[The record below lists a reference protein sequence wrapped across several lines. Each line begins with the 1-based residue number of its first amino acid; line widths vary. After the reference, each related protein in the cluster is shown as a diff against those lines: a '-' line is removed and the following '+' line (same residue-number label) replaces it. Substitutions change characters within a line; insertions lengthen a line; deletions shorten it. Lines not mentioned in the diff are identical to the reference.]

1 MEGRDGMSEKISRRS
16 YCLIAAWAA
25 GILLLYAVFGLK
37 GVRLL
42 DRYRAE
48 IEEARAAWIA
58 SPTMDPRTQEPAEP
72 VTAGSKPAD
81 VRTGIEIN
89 RFDEFS
95 LVESSW
101 TVDFDI
107 WFRWTGD
114 TLNPGKSF
122 NVVNGEILRRELK
135 KQIVRGT
142 ERYEQYRVTAR
153 ISKSFDPSRFPFN
166 DEGLVIQIEDDDRGA
181 GELRYVAD
189 TGIVDL
195 PYLPT
200 FRPVRVKTSLL
211 LVKLHDY
218 GRVSNAD
225 APGAGVRMNST
236 LIFGM
241 LVKPPGVS
249 LYIRLFQ
256 ALFAS
261 VAIAF
266 IVFFIKPIHVDP
278 RFGLSVG
285 AFFAAVGNNIY
296 VSSQMPQSDRVT
308 LTAMVN
314 LIGLVTIFLTIVQS
328 AISLYMLDTMGR
340 PRLSRFFDMVS
351 FAALFIGYVAVNV
364 ILPFAARS

>member
-1 MEGRDGMSEKISRRS
+1 MEGHNDMGEKISRVS
-16 YCLIAAWAA
+16 HCLIAAWCA
-25 GILLLYAVFGLK
+25 GILILFFAYGLK
-37 GVRLL
+37 GVLL
-42 DRYRAE
+42 LEQYRAE
-48 IEEARAAWIA
+48 TEGARATWIA
-58 SPTMDPRTQEPAEP
+58 SSTMDPRAPALEEQAVAEP
-72 VTAGSKPAD
+72 KPAD

-89 RFDEFS
+89 RFEAFS
-95 LVESSW
+95 LVESGW

-107 WFRWTGD
+107 WFRWTD
-114 TLNPGKSF
+114 DALNPGETF
-122 NVVNGEILRRELK
+122 NVVNGEILRRERK
-135 KQIVRGT
+135 KQIVRGS

-153 ISKSFDPSRFPFN
+153 VSKTFDPSRFPFN
-166 DEGLVIQIEDDDRGA
+166 DEGLVIHIEDEEHGA

-218 GRVSNAD
+218 GRSSADD
-225 APGAGVRMNST
+225 APGAGVRMNSA
-236 LIFGM
+236 LIFAM
-241 LVKPPGVS
+241 LAEPPGMS
-249 LYIRLFQ
+249 LFIRLFQ

-296 VSSQMPQSDRVT
+296 VASQLPQSDRMT

-314 LIGLVTIFLTIVQS
+314 LIGLITIFLTIVQS
-328 AISLYMLDTMGR
+328 AVSLYVLDTMGR
-340 PRLSRFFDMVS
+340 PRLSKLFDMVS
-351 FAALFIGYVAVNV
+351 FAALFLGYVAVNV
-364 ILPFAARS
+364 ILPLAARS